1 VWLGNLSTG
10 LKAYQAAE
18 KVRQQ
23 KKTVIWFIWF
33 SRLFGLFGER
43 N

>member
-1 VWLGNLSTG
+1 MCACSYLRITS
-10 LKAYQAAE
+10 YQDAE

-23 KKTVIWFIWF
+23 KKTVIWFVGF
-33 SRLFGLFGER
+33 VGFLVEQ

>member
-1 VWLGNLSTG
+1 MGACSYLPITS
-10 LKAYQAAE
+10 YQDAE

-23 KKTVIWFIWF
+23 KKTVIWFVWSNWF
-33 SRLFGLFGER
+33 VWFIVER